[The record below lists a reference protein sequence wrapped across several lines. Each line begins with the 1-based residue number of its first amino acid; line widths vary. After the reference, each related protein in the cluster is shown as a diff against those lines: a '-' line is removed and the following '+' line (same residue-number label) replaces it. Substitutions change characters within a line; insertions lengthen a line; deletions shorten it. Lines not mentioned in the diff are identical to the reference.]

1 MKRKSFTLLNL
12 IITFMASMTIEA
24 SSQQGKLYISVYG
37 DSNYAILFS
46 LNNGNGFIIANTDS
60 EHSKSASITKLEIK
74 QFKNAIRKVLEIR
87 SDTLINISY
96 DLLNQINLDLAKN
109 EIAKRFEEQQLKEN
123 VPIGLL
129 SFRNKDRI
137 VPLLITPRRDEWRAS
152 KASIPAVTLAPGS
165 KDTFKIALTGKYG
178 KFSRL
183 DTTLYRFAVSSV
195 EIAIEDGAM
204 KDILIKGKLLPEQ
217 IDIFFQN
224 TYAISISTPRH
235 ITNVNTRG
243 NNLFRYHGDGREFYI
258 DFADVIKYDR
268 IVAMGSGHYVPR
280 NGVIKLSNTAQ
291 EPITLVKN
299 PFFDNFD
306 VRIYTDVTG
315 LQKENPNGLIQ
326 TEGQYNILLNTK
338 PLGPYS
344 RFFRNISV
352 FNKISPIVKFS
363 KIENKLNDLPLETV
377 ARDSLSFNRA
387 NSVDL
392 LRYANLNIGI
402 DINVVSWIGSHT
414 KFRLNGLMGLY
425 RTSVDSSSLSVLDNG
440 RIIIRKFEPRNVLSW
455 YAMPLLSAQMI
466 DGDKLDFDV
475 SIGAI
480 FLRLFDENI
489 SLGGRNAVQRY
500 QMNLN
505 IHPNTEQQDKSIF
518 FRTTFFY
525 TGKSHNNLS
534 LQLGYSTP
542 ISKLF

>member
-1 MKRKSFTLLNL
+1 MNGKSFTRLNL
-12 IITFMASMTIEA
+12 VIMFMSLAAIEA
-24 SSQQGKLYISVYG
+24 FSQQGKLYISVYG
-37 DSNYAILFS
+37 DVNYAIRF
-46 LNNGNGFIIANTDS
+46 FIANDDEFNVANTDS
-60 EHSKSASITKLEIK
+60 DPPKSAAITKLEIR
-74 QFKNAIRKVLEIR
+74 QFRNAIQQILDVKN
-87 SDTLINISY
+87 DTLINVSY
-96 DLLNQINLDLAKN
+96 DLLNQINLDLSQN
-109 EIAKRFEEQQLKEN
+109 EIARRFEDEKLKEN

-137 VPLLITPRRDEWRAS
+137 APLLIIPKKEELRAS
-152 KASIPAVTLAPGS
+152 KTSIPAFTLAAGS
-165 KDTFKIALTGKYG
+165 RGSFEVALTGKYG

-183 DTTLYRFAVSSV
+183 DTTQYSFAIGSV

-204 KDILIKGKLLPEQ
+204 KDILIKGKLQPEH

-280 NGVIKLSNTAQ
+280 NGVIKLNNTAQ

-326 TEGQYNILLNTK
+326 TEGQYHILLNTK

-352 FNKISPIVKFS
+352 FNKIAPIVKFS

-377 ARDSLSFNRA
+377 ARDSLSFNRT

-392 LRYANLNIGI
+392 LRYADLNIGI

-425 RTSVDSSSLSVLDNG
+425 RTSVDSSSLSVVDNG
-440 RIIIRKFEPRNVLSW
+440 RIVTKKFEPRNVLSW
-455 YAMPLLSAQMI
+455 FAMPLLSAQMI

-489 SLGGRNAVQRY
+489 SLAGRSAVHCY

-505 IHPNTEQQDKSIF
+505 IHPDTGQQDKSIF

-525 TGKSHNNLS
+525 ISKSHNNLS